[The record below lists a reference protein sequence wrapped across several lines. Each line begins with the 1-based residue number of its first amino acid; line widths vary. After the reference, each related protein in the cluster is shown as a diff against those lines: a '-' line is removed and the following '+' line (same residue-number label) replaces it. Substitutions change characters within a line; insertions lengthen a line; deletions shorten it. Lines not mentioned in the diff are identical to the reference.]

1 MIVLT
6 RLNRSHFAVND
17 DLIERIQE
25 SPDTTLFMVDGS
37 SYVVTEPLVEVLDL
51 IAHSRAHILALA
63 NQKGIALR
71 RAVSKLAVDADG
83 HPDMIG
89 AE

>member
-25 SPDTTLFMVDGS
+25 SPDTTLFMVDGAS
-37 SYVVTEPLVEVLDL
+37 HIVTEPMLDVIEL

-63 NQKGIALR
+63 SQKSVDIAS
-71 RAVSKLAVDADG
+71 AISHPVG
-83 HPDMIG
+83 HAPIETG
-89 AE
+89 TK

>member
-6 RLNRSHFAVND
+6 RLNQSHFAVND

-37 SYVVTEPLVEVLDL
+37 SYIVTEPLNEVLDL

-63 NQKGIALR
+63 NHKGVDLSN
-71 RAVSKLAVDADG
+71 AVSKIAVTADG
-83 HPDMIG
+83 SPIMSG

>member
-6 RLNRSHFAVND
+6 RLNKSHFAVND

-37 SYVVTEPLVEVLDL
+37 SYIVTEPLSEVIDL
-51 IAHSRAHILALA
+51 IAGSRANILALA
-63 NQKGIALR
+63 NRKGVEL
-71 RAVSKLAVDADG
+71 G
-83 HPDMIG
+83 G
-89 AE
+89 AISRPCRGLHETGTL